1 MIMNSRRK
9 FITQSLSLAAATTI
23 SPLVASAYI
32 TPNTTMNLKEKLKV
46 TLPSN
51 YGLGG
56 VAIGNGFRP
65 TTDEQAQKAMEGA
78 WEAGVRF
85 FDTSPFY
92 GFGLSE
98 RRFGRFLHN
107 KKRDEYILATKVG
120 RLLKPANEAPSNG
133 TWKDASP
140 FTFDY
145 DYSADGVRRSIEDS
159 LQRLGISSID
169 IVFIHDLSPEN
180 ADMKDNWMDYFKVA
194 AEGAMPEL
202 TKMREEGLIKGWG
215 LGVNRIEPILET
227 LKVADPDICL
237 SATQYSLMYHEDA
250 LKRLF
255 PACEKHEVD
264 IVVGAALNAG
274 FLAGIDRYNYWGE
287 MPEGFKEKR
296 AKMQDI
302 AQNHGTDLRTVALQF
317 SAAPK
322 VVKAVI
328 PGTRYPDQARENV
341 ESMKVKIP
349 SDLWKELKEEKLI
362 SSNAPEPA

>member
-1 MIMNSRRK
+1 MNSRRK
-9 FITQSLSLAAATTI
+9 FITQSLGLAAGTALAPFL
-23 SPLVASAYI
+23 SSANSI
-32 TPNTTMNLKEKLKV
+32 PKPTMNLKEKLNV

-65 TTDEQAQKAMEGA
+65 TSDEQAQKALEGA

-92 GFGLSE
+92 GFGISE

-107 KKRDEYILATKVG
+107 KNRNEYILATKVG
-120 RLLKPANEAPSNG
+120 RLLKPAKEAPSNG
-133 TWKDASP
+133 TWKEASP
-140 FTFDY
+140 FTFEY
-145 DYSADGVRRSIEDS
+145 DYSAEGVRRSIEDS
-159 LQRLGISSID
+159 LQRLGINSID

-180 ADMKDNWMDYFKVA
+180 ADMKDNWMDYFQVA
-194 AEGAMPEL
+194 AKGAMPEL

-227 LKVADPDICL
+227 LKVAEPDICL

-255 PACEKHEVD
+255 PACEEKGVD
-264 IVVGAALNAG
+264 IVSGAALNAG

-287 MPEGFKEKR
+287 MPEGYKEKR
-296 AKMQDI
+296 ARMKEI
-302 AQNHGTDLRTVALQF
+302 AEKHGTDLRTAALQF
-317 SAAPK
+317 AAAPK

-328 PGTRYPDQARENV
+328 PGTRYPEQARENV

-349 SDLWKELKEEKLI
+349 SDLWKELKEKKLI
-362 SSNAPEPA
+362 SQHAPEPL